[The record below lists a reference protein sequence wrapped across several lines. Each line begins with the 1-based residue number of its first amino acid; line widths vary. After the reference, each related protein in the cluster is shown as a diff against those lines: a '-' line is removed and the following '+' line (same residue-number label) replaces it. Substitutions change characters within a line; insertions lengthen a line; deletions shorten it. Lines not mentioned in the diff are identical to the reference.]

1 MIAYAFI
8 SKLVKVFVAY
18 RTIIVINTLD
28 QNEKRIST
36 FRSKFIHIVYS
47 LIIFTY
53 GNIKQIMILFD
64 HSRFCINI
72 LLKQLCEITIEESF
86 LFQLLKIEM

>member
-8 SKLVKVFVAY
+8 SKLVKVLVTY
-18 RTIIVINTLD
+18 RTIIVIDTLD
-28 QNEKRIST
+28 QNKNRLFT
-36 FRSKFIHIVYS
+36 FRSKFLHFVYS
-47 LIIFTY
+47 LIIFTH

-86 LFQLLKIEM
+86 LFQLLKIEI